1 MAYLWRIVLS
11 RLDWAS
17 WEGCGFTWLACQLVS
32 FMILPDQLR
41 YPFTFSEQLK
51 FSKTTT
57 VLDSQM
63 LTLSMYVHVC
73 TLPFV
78 ESCLCNLPNLQLGPM
93 THLR

>member
-63 LTLSMYVHVC
+63 STLSMYVHVH
-73 TLPFV
+73 
-78 ESCLCNLPNLQLGPM
+78 CLLLNRAYVIYLIYSSVP
-93 THLR
+93 

>member
-11 RLDWAS
+11 LVLTGQVGKGVVLPGWHAS
-17 WEGCGFTWLACQLVS
+17 FVS

-63 LTLSMYVHVC
+63 STLSMYVHVHW
-73 TLPFV
+73 LLLNRAYVIYLIYSSVP
-78 ESCLCNLPNLQLGPM
+78 
-93 THLR
+93 

>member
-1 MAYLWRIVLS
+1 MAYFWRIVLS

-32 FMILPDQLR
+32 VMILPDQLR

-51 FSKTTT
+51 FSETTT

-63 LTLSMYVHVC
+63 STLSMYVHVH
-73 TLPFV
+73 
-78 ESCLCNLPNLQLGPM
+78 CLLLNRACVIYLIYSSVP
-93 THLR
+93 